1 MQGKPYA
8 GNPHVRFDEVSGAPR
23 HSGRPALLYKF
34 WLPAACAATILS
46 GCVRNSA
53 PAECDLV
60 IYGSSPA
67 ALTAAIEAQRLGRT
81 AVIVCP
87 ETRIGG
93 LTTGGL
99 GQTDIGNKSAFGG
112 LALQFYRDV
121 ADYYKDASHW
131 KYEKRADYV
140 PDGQCAGSLGEDS
153 MWTFEPHAA
162 LAILERWERENKL
175 EIVRGE
181 FLDREKGVVKENGRI
196 VSIRTLSGKVF
207 RGRMFVDATYEG
219 DLMAAAGVSYT
230 VGREANSVYGETIS
244 GVERALSKNHQ
255 FNKGVSAYVKPGDP
269 SSGLLPFLE
278 PDTDAPDGSGDR
290 RVQAYCFRMCLTD
303 APSNRIPFAK
313 PKGYDPKNYELLL
326 RNLEAIDP
334 DTFVKKAARSWE
346 FMPWINSRMPNR
358 KTDTNNR
365 TGFSTDFIGQ
375 NYAWPEASYEERAKI
390 LKAHLDYQMGL
401 MWTLAND
408 PRVPEP
414 IRSRVAMWGTCKDEF
429 ADGLGLGWQS
439 QLYVREARRMVGD
452 YVATEHDVLRERTT
466 SRPVAMAAY
475 GMDSH
480 NVRRYVDK
488 DGFARNEGNIE
499 DWRAGG
505 KPYPLDYGV
514 IIPKKGDC
522 ENLFVPVCV
531 SASHMAFGSIR
542 MEPVFFA
549 LGQVAGAAAALSLDA
564 GCAVQDLPYES
575 IRNVLVAEGQ
585 VLRSEK

>member
-1 MQGKPYA
+1 M
-8 GNPHVRFDEVSGAPR
+8 
-23 HSGRPALLYKF
+23 KF
-34 WLPAACAATILS
+34 WLFAACAATILS
-46 GCVRNSA
+46 GCVRDSA
-53 PAECDLV
+53 PAERDLV

-121 ADYYKDASHW
+121 ADWYKVDSHW
-131 KYEKRADYV
+131 KYEKRSDYI
-140 PDGQCAGSLGEDS
+140 PDGQCAGSFGEDS
-153 MWTFEPHAA
+153 MWTFEPSAA
-162 LAILERWERENKL
+162 LAILERWERDNKL

-181 FLDREKGVVKENGRI
+181 FLDRKPGGVVRNGSRI
-196 VSIRTLSGKVF
+196 VAIKTLSGKTF
-207 RGRMFVDATYEG
+207 RGKMFVDATYEG

-255 FNKGVSAYVKPGDP
+255 FNKGVSPYVKPGDP
-269 SSGLLPFLE
+269 SSGLLPYVE
-278 PDTDAPDGSGDR
+278 PDTDEPEGAGDG

-303 APSNRIPFAK
+303 EPSNRIPFVK
-313 PKGYDPKNYELLL
+313 PEGYDPKNYELLL

-334 DTFVKKAARSWE
+334 ETFVKKAAKFWE

-365 TGFSTDFIGQ
+365 SGFSTDFIGQ
-375 NYAWPEASYEERAKI
+375 NHAWPEASYKEREKM

-401 MWTLAND
+401 MWTLANN

-414 IRSRVAMWGTCKDEF
+414 IRSRVAQWGTCKDEF
-429 ADGLGLGWQS
+429 ADGLGHGWQS

-480 NVRRYVDK
+480 HVRRYVGK
-488 DGFARNEGNIE
+488 DGFVHNEGNIE

-564 GCAVQDLPYES
+564 DCAVQDLSYES
-575 IRNVLVAEGQ
+575 LKKVLLDGGQ
-585 VLRSEK
+585 VLKSEK